1 MACFDR
7 GLRFSFRNS
16 VSERTDLGSS
26 VSRHSRL
33 EPGGGAATFPAMS
46 TFTEIESA
54 ADQLPRTDKL
64 RLMETLW
71 DELSRREEVE
81 SLVWHGEALAET
93 ERRLVE
99 GREEVLDWRS
109 VKAELSRK
117 QGKYARLAST
127 GC

>member
-1 MACFDR
+1 
-7 GLRFSFRNS
+7 
-16 VSERTDLGSS
+16 
-26 VSRHSRL
+26 
-33 EPGGGAATFPAMS
+33 MS